1 MGIILLLS
9 GSANHVRINLS
20 VSPKQTKVSVTLVIP
35 ISDVDPTLSN
45 LIPIKFFLIFE
56 FDNLADAVALV
67 TTYTPPPDIVTSGVS
82 V

>member
-1 MGIILLLS
+1 M
-9 GSANHVRINLS
+9 
-20 VSPKQTKVSVTLVIP
+20 TLVIP
-35 ISDVDPTLSN
+35 ISDFDPTLSN

-67 TTYTPPPDIVTSGVS
+67 TTYTPPPDIVTNGVL